1 MLFDYILCNLRGVRY
16 QVDGPRYPSHEA
28 TKLRIRGDKIH
39 THNTLRLH
47 YTTYDVRR
55 ATDFIKSYLK
65 FSSTK
70 IQHQT
75 DGNQNRSTIMLSAY
89 DKDDNPKP
97 NSFWYARVLGIFH
110 VYARD
115 IDGSSEDFKRIDIL
129 WVRWFGQDP
138 DQQDRF
144 GWKYKRTERVGFQ
157 EDDLEGMSP
166 FGFVDPSDVV
176 RAAHLIPAFA
186 QRRTTELLQDSL
198 AQDKEGDFAFYCV
211 NR

>member
-1 MLFDYILCNLRGVRY
+1 
-16 QVDGPRYPSHEA
+16 YPSHEA

-55 ATDFIKSYLK
+55 ATNF
-65 FSSTK
+65 
-70 IQHQT
+70 T

-115 IDGSSEDFKRIDIL
+115 IYGSSEDFERIDIL
-129 WVRWFGQDP
+129 WVRWF
-138 DQQDRF
+138 
-144 GWKYKRTERVGFQ
+144 
-157 EDDLEGMSP
+157 
-166 FGFVDPSDVV
+166 
-176 RAAHLIPAFA
+176 
-186 QRRTTELLQDSL
+186 
-198 AQDKEGDFAFYCV
+198 
-211 NR
+211 